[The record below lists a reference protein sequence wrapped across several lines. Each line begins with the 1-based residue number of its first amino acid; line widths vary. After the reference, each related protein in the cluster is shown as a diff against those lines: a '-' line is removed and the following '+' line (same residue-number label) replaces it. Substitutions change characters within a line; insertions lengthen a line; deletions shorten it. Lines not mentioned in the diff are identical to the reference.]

1 MDEKLKTKYL
11 KDIEYFSKKLEDE
24 PKSKVFMPLAMAYL
38 KLEKYDEAIEIASNG
53 LDLNPEYLAAKTLLA
68 EAFLGK
74 GMLNEAKG
82 LLVEVAA
89 FSESNY
95 KAQKY
100 LGEIYRI
107 EGNMEKAL
115 YYYRSASLSAPEDY
129 ELRGL
134 IDELANMVDAT
145 PKTIEEIESEE
156 VKLHSNTNEEPSV
169 TPPESKTLE
178 EMATTLASDIIDKGL
193 DDTTEISETGE
204 ISDIVEISDIGEDI
218 VEDLP
223 IEGLPVEDSSVEI
236 SDDIMGDI
244 MGDFTEEFNQEL
256 SVEIIEE
263 IPENPEEDVMES
275 SLSEDLTLNVDN
287 GFEDKDVSEKAEELF
302 GDSGE
307 NAYPEPIPE
316 EKKLP
321 EISDLDIN
329 TANEGV
335 IINDEIMAD
344 SLVERSSNSDRE
356 AIDRLEM
363 WLKNISKSKETRHV

>member
-11 KDIEYFSKKLEDE
+11 RDIEYFSKKLEDE
-24 PKSKVFMPLAMAYL
+24 PKSKVFMPLAIAYL
-38 KLEKYDEAIEIASNG
+38 KLEKYDEAIEITSNG
-53 LDLNPEYLAAKTLLA
+53 LDLNPEYLGAKTLLA
-68 EAFLGK
+68 QAFLGK

-89 FSESNY
+89 FSEGNY

-169 TPPESKTLE
+169 TPPEPETLE
-178 EMATTLASDIIDKGL
+178 EMATTLASDIIDKGI
-193 DDTTEISETGE
+193 DETGE
-204 ISDIVEISDIGEDI
+204 DV

-223 IEGLPVEDSSVEI
+223 VEDLPVEI
-236 SDDIMGDI
+236 SDDIIGDI
-244 MGDFTEEFNQEL
+244 TGNFTEEFNQEL
-256 SVEIIEE
+256 TVEIIED
-263 IPENPEEDVMES
+263 IPENPEEDVIES

-287 GFEDKDVSEKAEELF
+287 RFEDKDVSDKIEELF
-302 GDSGE
+302 GDSEE
-307 NAYPEPIPE
+307 NVYAEPISE

-321 EISDLDIN
+321 ELNDLDIN

-335 IINDEIMAD
+335 IINEEILAD
-344 SLVERSSNSDRE
+344 SLVEKSSNPDRQ

-363 WLKNISKSKETRHV
+363 WLKNISKSKETSHV

>member
-11 KDIEYFSKKLEDE
+11 RDIEYFSKKLEDE
-24 PKSKVFMPLAMAYL
+24 PKSKVFMPLAIAYL
-38 KLEKYDEAIEIASNG
+38 KLGKYDEAIEIASNG

-89 FSESNY
+89 FSEGNY

-169 TPPESKTLE
+169 TPPESETLE
-178 EMATTLASDIIDKGL
+178 EMATTLASDIIDKGI
-193 DDTTEISETGE
+193 DETTEISETGE
-204 ISDIVEISDIGEDI
+204 DV

-236 SDDIMGDI
+236 SDDIIGDI

-256 SVEIIEE
+256 SVEIIED
-263 IPENPEEDVMES
+263 IPENPKEDVIES

-287 GFEDKDVSEKAEELF
+287 RFQDKDVSDKIEELF
-302 GDSGE
+302 GDSEE
-307 NAYPEPIPE
+307 NVYAEPISE

-321 EISDLDIN
+321 ELNDLDIN

-335 IINDEIMAD
+335 IINEEILAD
-344 SLVERSSNSDRE
+344 SLVEKSSNPDRQ

-363 WLKNISKSKETRHV
+363 WLKNISKSKETSHV